1 MVYGFRLYTILEGD
15 NFMLQKTALPG
26 AAFHTRSGR
35 WFARISEGGT
45 RKHLGYFDT
54 AEEASKAYQAARGI
68 KARAAPET
76 ASRAAPRPP
85 KPYTWEPGQLP
96 VEVLADLFPD
106 FELDDAVHFPASL
119 LRPGDVTIKN
129 PFEHERLAIWARVSR
144 RFNISLHTASLL
156 SFYCDDIKLF
166 NSDESETVRE
176 ARHEARLSA
185 TVARL
190 KAVGLIDRA
199 LEVVEFYEY
208 DDATWLD
215 RAIVTLSGAGDLI

>member
-1 MVYGFRLYTILEGD
+1 MA
-15 NFMLQKTALPG
+15 QKTTLPG

-54 AEEASKAYQAARGI
+54 AEAASRAYQAARGA

-76 ASRAAPRPP
+76 ASRASPRPV
-85 KPYTWEPGQLP
+85 KPRVCEPGQLP
-96 VEVLADLFPD
+96 ADVLADLFPD
-106 FELDDAVHFPASL
+106 FELDDAVHFPAAML
-119 LRPGDVTIKN
+119 KPGDVTIKN
-129 PFEHERLAIWARVSR
+129 PFEHECFVVWARVSK

-156 SFYCDDIKLF
+156 SFYHSEDKLF
-166 NSDESETVRE
+166 DSDESEAVRE
-176 ARHEARLSA
+176 ARREARLSA

-190 KAVGLIDRA
+190 KSVGLIDRVS
-199 LEVVEFYEY
+199 EVVEFYEY

>member
-1 MVYGFRLYTILEGD
+1 
-15 NFMLQKTALPG
+15 MLQKTALPG

-54 AEEASKAYQAARGI
+54 AEEASRAYQAARGI

-76 ASRAAPRPP
+76 ASRAAPRPS
-85 KPYTWEPGQLP
+85 KPRVCEPGQLSQS
-96 VEVLADLFPD
+96 VLDDLFPE

-129 PFEHERLAIWARVSR
+129 PFEHERFAIWARVSK

-156 SFYCDDIKLF
+156 SFYHCEDKLF
-166 NSDESETVRE
+166 DSDESEAVRE
-176 ARHEARLSA
+176 ARHEARLSPS
-185 TVARL
+185 VARL
-190 KAVGLIDRA
+190 KSVGLIDRVS
-199 LEVVEFYEY
+199 EVVEFYEY